1 MKKTMCI
8 AMILVLLCGTYPVFA
23 QENSGNTGVL
33 MLTPEEAQAEYERL
47 LREGIIE
54 EEVP

>member
-8 AMILVLLCGTYPVFA
+8 AMVLVLLCGTYPVFA

-33 MLTPEEAQAEYERL
+33 MLTPE
-47 LREGIIE
+47 
-54 EEVP
+54 